1 MPSSLAVRDLMET
14 TYVTLTPDM
23 AITEAASILME
34 QKVTG
39 APVVD
44 EEGHVLGLLSEKQ
57 CLSSLLTGAYDRMPS
72 GIVKDFMMQDF
83 VSVPP
88 DMGLFELA
96 ELFVKEVIRRFMVI
110 EDGKLVGQITRRD
123 LLRGIKKYWV

>member
-1 MPSSLAVRDLMET
+1 
-14 TYVTLTPDM
+14 
-23 AITEAASILME
+23 
-34 QKVTG
+34 
-39 APVVD
+39 
-44 EEGHVLGLLSEKQ
+44 
-57 CLSSLLTGAYDRMPS
+57 
-72 GIVKDFMMQDF
+72 MQDF

-88 DMGLFELA
+88 DMGLFDLA